1 MKCLQ
6 LKCVGNVQ
14 DACERCN
21 AMAIDCV
28 RCQQS
33 IDAIDHRATESPG
46 QSEIVESDAHTPSEL
61 TAPGGELP
69 TGKELQ
75 DLVQLYFSSVHR
87 QFTRERTPS

>member
-1 MKCLQ
+1 
-6 LKCVGNVQ
+6 
-14 DACERCN
+14 
-21 AMAIDCV
+21 MAIDCV
-28 RCQQS
+28 RYQQS
-33 IDAIDHRATESPG
+33 VDTIDHQAIGSPG

-87 QFTRERTPS
+87 QFTHERTPS